1 MARSRTLATARRDAP
16 VAVVNANGEKSIAGE
31 YYEKHVTSGN
41 KWGFP
46 LEKPKPPYTPL
57 PPKVEPE
64 YVPEPWWRPLC
75 DWRWL
80 LAVRGQ
86 LPRRG
91 VQSNRPRCSHQ
102 HPSFLGPSPQL
113 LALLALI
120 LLLLAMP
127 ERPPPACPVA
137 DCAGVL
143 GGKAGVQTQ
152 DSCSRPRDTADA
164 LLLPSLAVMDACG
177 MCNGFNKDM
186 GCDVRISN
194 VQRGL
199 KLPHGP
205 DPRVPALQGVCFS
218 GAVRDT
224 FGGCCKAAERG
235 CNGQCYSSPCS
246 CSAPQPAAAQ
256 QCRPP
261 PQQAAPQQCGAGVQR
276 SVVQGRHQSASRW
289 YSG

>member
-1 MARSRTLATARRDAP
+1 MARSRTLATARASAP

-46 LEKPKPPYTPL
+46 LEKPKPPYTPP
-57 PPKVEPE
+57 PPKVEEE

-86 LPRRG
+86 LPCQG
-91 VQSNRPRCSHQ
+91 WPATAPFLHQ
-102 HPSFLGPSPQL
+102 HPASLRPSPQL
-113 LALLALI
+113 LALIVLI

-143 GGKAGVQTQ
+143 GGKAGEQHA
-152 DSCSRPRDTADA
+152 SRCPRPRDTPDA
-164 LLLPSLAVMDACG
+164 LPLPSLAVMDACG

-186 GCDVRISN
+186 GCDVRAACWLPLN
-194 VQRGL
+194 VPS
-199 KLPHGP
+199 KDP
-205 DPRVPALQGVCFS
+205 DPRASAAQGVCFS

-224 FGGCCKAAERG
+224 FGGCCKASERG
-235 CNGQCYSSPCS
+235 CNGQCFSSPCS
-246 CSAPQPAAAQ
+246 CNAPQPSTTQ
-256 QCRPP
+256 QCRPA

-276 SVVQGRHQSASRW
+276 SVVQGRQQAAARW